1 MLDPIFICGHVGPL
15 HGGGRRPTLSYLGK
29 SRKQWSC
36 EVCGTEYQSNIVNYG
51 SEGTAYVVTKWMD
64 LGRGWN
70 QDQDWDRN
78 FDSQETSRGA
88 PIFPTDNRGPTLRW
102 WDGIGGKANMF

>member
-29 SRKQWSC
+29 SRRQWSC
-36 EVCGTEYQSNIVNYG
+36 VVCEIEYRSNIVNYG

-88 PIFPTDNRGPTLRW
+88 SIFPTDNRGSILRW